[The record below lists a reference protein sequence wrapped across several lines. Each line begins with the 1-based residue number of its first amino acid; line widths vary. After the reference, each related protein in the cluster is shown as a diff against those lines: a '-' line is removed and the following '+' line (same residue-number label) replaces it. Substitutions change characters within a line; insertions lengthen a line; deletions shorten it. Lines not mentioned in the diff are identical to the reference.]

1 MQEKHPADQT
11 LPVGLI
17 GLGSMGSFVAREIM
31 KGEIPGIRLLAAAD
45 IRPPSPGLLQEL
57 RQHSVSFVQSFEGLG
72 DFPIRLVIECANQK
86 VVAESA
92 DFFLAK
98 GMDLLLMSVGAL
110 VQGSLFSRLTS
121 RAQEKGCRIYLP
133 SGAIGA
139 IDALQ
144 AAKLRGLDEVTLT
157 TRKPPQSLSQV
168 EGVDLEN
175 LKEPRVLYEGP
186 ASEAVVKFPQNVN
199 VAATLSLAGLGPEK
213 TRVRVVAD
221 PGVHRN
227 IHEIHARGTF
237 GSFEI
242 RLANWPNPDN
252 PKTSLLSCL
261 SVVSLLKRIR
271 KTVQMGG

>member
-1 MQEKHPADQT
+1 MQEKHPSDQT

-221 PGVHRN
+221 PGVHQN

-271 KTVQMGG
+271 ETVQMGG